1 MKRLV
6 IQSVVDL
13 NSWMEEQDLQ
23 FTHDPADAIFLTKDG
38 KLISGKSRYNQERI
52 RDVDHRVLEY
62 LVDISR
68 YSRNFWK
75 DAIDVSGFVMLVPE
89 NKQIML
95 ALDQVLTDK
104 QKSVLN
110 QKFAD
115 YEIIEM

>member
-1 MKRLV
+1 MKRLL
-6 IQSVVDL
+6 IKSTVDL

-23 FTHDPADAIFLTKDG
+23 FTHNPADAIFLTKDG
-38 KLISGKSRYNQERI
+38 KLISGKSQYNQESI

-68 YSRNFWK
+68 YSKNFWK
-75 DAIDVSGFVMLVPE
+75 DAIDVSGFVMIVPE

-104 QKSVLN
+104 QNYILN
-110 QKFAD
+110 EKFSD